1 MAWYNSAKDLKKSA
15 ESGWSAAVKQP
26 TQQTVKAAGDIHSV
40 AIKRPT
46 ISTGQALQQGSF
58 KPIVKDIGSYAKQAG
73 QTKPAQKI
81 GLLPKDATNENIT
94 TGPGVDTNTGTG
106 INAPGLKLFDVGAL
120 GKNLSGDTIS
130 GNEDVAG
137 ARASI
142 ASQFA
147 NLGSLAKMREGAQ
160 RQTEQSAIQRRLA
173 ATGMGGSGAGM
184 RLAGLSEQA
193 AGRRAAETQLGLA
206 AEQAGQE
213 RGASESAMGR
223 NLSREQMRLGAAE
236 SAAERGFRAQQ
247 GNIAQEQFQAQF
259 EQDKA
264 VTLENQKIA
273 REIARYNQAG
283 LLGQL
288 GQDIFGQL
296 GRKTTMAN
304 PLGGVRG

>member
-1 MAWYNSAKDLKKSA
+1 MAWYNSVKDLKKTPVA
-15 ESGWSAAVKQP
+15 
-26 TQQTVKAAGDIHSV
+26 KAAGDVYSV
-40 AIKRPT
+40 AVKRPT
-46 ISTGQALQQGSF
+46 ISTAQSIQQGSI
-58 KPIVKDIGSYAKQAG
+58 KPIQKDLGMYAKQAG
-73 QTKPAQKI
+73 QKELGQKI
-81 GLLPKDATNENIT
+81 GIVPKDNAGGGGSDI
-94 TGPGVDTNTGTG
+94 PVDTNVGTG

-120 GKNLSGDTIS
+120 GKNLSGESIS
-130 GNEDVAG
+130 SNEDIAAG
-137 ARASI
+137 KAGI

-147 NLGSLAKMREGAQ
+147 QLGSLAKMREGAQ

-173 ATGMGGSGAGM
+173 ASGMGGSGAGM

-193 AGRRAAETQLGLA
+193 AGRRAAETQLGIG

-213 RGASESAMGR
+213 RAAGEAAMGR

-247 GNIAQEQFQAQF
+247 GNVQQEQFNAQF

-273 REIARYNQAG
+273 REMQRYNSSG

-288 GQDIFGQL
+288 GQDLFGAA
-296 GRKTTMAN
+296 GRKTSMRT
-304 PLGGVRG
+304 PLGALGI